1 MAYREKD
8 YIKRQLAE
16 LARVLAAVMGLKD
29 GGRPDEARAELEKGA
44 RSMLGVGMMPLG
56 RVDVATAVGLLRSQ
70 AGAETYARL
79 LEAQSELEVPEL
91 AGTLRERA
99 RAIRETAG
107 S

>member
-56 RVDVATAVGLLRSQ
+56 RVDVASAVGLLRSS
-70 AGAETYARL
+70 AAAETYARL
-79 LEAQSELEVPEL
+79 LEAEADLESTDRAE
-91 AGTLRERA
+91 ALRKRA
-99 RAIRETAG
+99 ADVRRIAV
-107 S
+107 